1 MSRLLKSLNN
11 AQRERQQDATRPRQV
26 ESEDAES
33 ADREPGYFW
42 TSALLLALVC
52 GLIVG
57 GYVLLSGSISG
68 LLQ

>member
-11 AQRERQQDATRPRQV
+11 AQRERQQDV
-26 ESEDAES
+26 EMAPDADSPEMDS
-33 ADREPGYFW
+33 GDGEPGYFW
-42 TSALLLALVC
+42 TSLILLALVC

-57 GYVLLSGSISG
+57 GYLLLRDLMPG